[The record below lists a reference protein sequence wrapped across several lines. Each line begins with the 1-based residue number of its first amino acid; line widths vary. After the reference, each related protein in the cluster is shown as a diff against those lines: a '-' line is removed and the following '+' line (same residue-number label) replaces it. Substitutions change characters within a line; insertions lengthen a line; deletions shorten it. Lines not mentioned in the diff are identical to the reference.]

1 MRKAGT
7 VSKPRETIDR
17 RSGFRWNNRQETFSQ
32 RAVNLIAL
40 VTSTAAICNSGVC
53 IYRFYSITAAYT
65 RGAGSIS
72 SPTKEIGPDIFRKTF
87 SIREPLDRFV
97 RLWKRQAALF
107 RYAVVQFPIFHFPSS
122 PSPSNKR
129 NEKETEFIRSQKL
142 YPFSLS

>member
-1 MRKAGT
+1 MEKKNLTFDEKSGDGFG
-7 VSKPRETIDR
+7 VSKPRETID

-65 RGAGSIS
+65 RGAGGIS

-97 RLWKRQAALF
+97 RLWKR
-107 RYAVVQFPIFHFPSS
+107 
-122 PSPSNKR
+122 
-129 NEKETEFIRSQKL
+129 
-142 YPFSLS
+142 